1 MKNTFLIIILVQFQ
15 LVVFSQEKVIQ
26 LYKGAAPGSENWT
39 YSERSDSSLMPLV
52 YNVSQPTLTAYL
64 PDPKIANG
72 TAIILCPGGGFFILD
87 MKNASVDVAKWLNE
101 KGITVFLL
109 KYRLAEIFTDK
120 PVQEV
125 YSHISKGDL
134 EEKTKSVIPLA
145 INDGKEALKY
155 VRAHAAEYSISP
167 SHIGIIGF
175 SAGAAV
181 SEATAIYYAPETRP
195 DFVAAFYGALPSA
208 FDGPVPADAPP
219 MFLAAASD
227 DQFGAHANTVALY
240 SKWIA
245 AKRAA
250 ELHVYAK
257 GGHGFGMKKQNIPV
271 DNWTERFTDWLTM
284 NGWLDKKK

>member
-15 LVVFSQEKVIQ
+15 LVMFSQQKVIQ
-26 LYKGAAPGSENWT
+26 LYKGVAPGSESWT
-39 YSERSDSSLMPLV
+39 YSEKSDSSLMPLV
-52 YNVSQPTLTAYL
+52 YNVSQPTVTAYL

-101 KGITVFLL
+101 QGIAVFLL
-109 KYRLAEIFTDK
+109 KYKLAQIFTDK

-125 YSHISKGDL
+125 YAHISKGDL
-134 EEKTKSVIPLA
+134 DEKTKFVIPLA

-155 VRAHAAEYSISP
+155 VKAHAEEYGISP
-167 SHIGIIGF
+167 SRIGIIGF

-181 SEATAIYYAPETRP
+181 SEATAIYYTPETRP

-208 FDGPVPADAPP
+208 FDGPAPADAPP

-227 DQFGAHANTVALY
+227 DQFGSHTNTVALY

-245 AKRAA
+245 AKRPA

-257 GGHGFGMKKQNIPV
+257 GGHAFGMRKQNLPV
-271 DNWTERFTDWLTM
+271 DNWIERFTDWLTL
-284 NGWLDKKK
+284 NGWLGKKK

>member
-1 MKNTFLIIILVQFQ
+1 MKNAFLIIILVQFQ
-15 LVVFSQEKVIQ
+15 LVMLSQQKVIQ
-26 LYKGAAPGSENWT
+26 LYKGVAPGSESWT
-39 YSERSDSSLMPLV
+39 YSERSDSSVMPLV
-52 YNVSQPTLTAYL
+52 YNVSRPTLTVYL
-64 PDPKIANG
+64 PDPKIATG
-72 TAIILCPGGGFFILD
+72 TSIILCPGGGFYILD

-134 EEKTKSVIPLA
+134 EEKTKPVIPLA

-155 VRAHAAEYSISP
+155 VRTHAAEYGIS
-167 SHIGIIGF
+167 SSRIGVIGF

-181 SEATAIYYAPETRP
+181 SEATAIYYTPETRP
-195 DFVAAFYGALPSA
+195 DFVASFYGSLPST

-245 AKRAA
+245 AKRPA
-250 ELHVYAK
+250 ELHVYEK
-257 GGHGFGMKKQNIPV
+257 GGHGFGMRKQNLPA
-271 DNWTERFTDWLTM
+271 DKWTERFTDWLTM
-284 NGWLDKKK
+284 NGWLGKKE